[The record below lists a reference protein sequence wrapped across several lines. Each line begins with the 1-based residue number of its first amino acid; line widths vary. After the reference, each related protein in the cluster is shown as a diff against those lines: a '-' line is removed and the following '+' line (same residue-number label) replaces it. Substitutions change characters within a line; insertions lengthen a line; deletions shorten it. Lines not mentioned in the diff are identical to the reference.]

1 MYDIALWLGG
11 VNIFLVLA
19 IGIVGIVSVRWMIR
33 SLSWMMAQ
41 LRPGSRD
48 RMQATDALKVGDLS
62 FELKTVTDWH
72 QLGTHLGLQT
82 DELKQIELDYQGNE
96 RRKKEMLDLWLRRKP
111 DASWKDVVSA
121 LQQMEENRV
130 AKSIRQNY
138 VRGGESTGR
147 FTVKMLSDSAVYIV

>member
-1 MYDIALWLGG
+1 MYDTALWLGG
-11 VNIFLVLA
+11 VNIFLILA
-19 IGIVGIVSVRWMIR
+19 IGIVGIVSVRWM
-33 SLSWMMAQ
+33 MAQ
-41 LRPGSRD
+41 LRGSRD

-72 QLGTHLGLQT
+72 KLGTHLGLQM

-96 RRKKEMLDLWLRRKP
+96 RRKKEMLDLWLRQKP
-111 DASWKDVVSA
+111 DAGWRDVVSA
-121 LQQMEENRV
+121 LKKMEENAV
-130 AKSIRQNY
+130 AERIRQNY